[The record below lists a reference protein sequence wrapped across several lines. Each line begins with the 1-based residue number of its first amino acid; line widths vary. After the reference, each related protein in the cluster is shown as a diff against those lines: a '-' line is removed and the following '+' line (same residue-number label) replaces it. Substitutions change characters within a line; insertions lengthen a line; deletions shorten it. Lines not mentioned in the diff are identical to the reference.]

1 MVGDGEA
8 PEIILKTVD
17 FRDHLGDGVAR
28 RAWPRGCARNAITAE
43 DIGTNFQMW
52 CEIGRHFGLD
62 YPSFFSI
69 YGKLEKCIKH
79 TASA

>member
-8 PEIILKTVD
+8 PEIISKRQSISETILVTVSPGG
-17 FRDHLGDGVAR
+17 RGPVA
-28 RAWPRGCARNAITAE
+28 ARNAITAE